1 MTDRADFLFELGT
14 EELPPKALLTLSNAL
29 TKELMTGLI
38 DTGLA
43 VGEAKSYAA
52 PRRLAVLIRDM
63 AFSTENQL
71 VERRGPALASAY
83 DAAGNPSRALE
94 GFAKSC
100 GVTVADLQ
108 QIETDKG
115 TWLVHKAM
123 QPGKTAREILPAA
136 LARALDKLPTPKR
149 MRWGNSNVEFIRPVH
164 WVVALHG
171 DTVIDMSI
179 LGLPTARST
188 RGHRF
193 HAPAALTIDTP
204 AHYALLLET
213 QGFVLADFNQRR
225 AKIKAQIEKLAAE
238 LGGTP
243 RIDADLLDE
252 VTALVEWPVAVAG
265 QFEASFLAV
274 PHEALISTMQDNQKY
289 FALVD
294 PQNRLLPWFI
304 TIANIDS
311 KNPAAVRIGNERV
324 IRPRFADALFFWN
337 EDRKQPLSAH
347 LDALKTVVFQQKL
360 GTLFDKTE
368 RVQRLARHIAELIG
382 ASIEH
387 ADRAALLSKCDL
399 QSKMVG
405 EFPEL
410 QGIMGRYLASH
421 DGEAAEVAQALD
433 DYYLPRR
440 AGDNVPA
447 TPVAQALA
455 LAERLDTLVGI
466 FAIAGMEP
474 SGSKDPFALRRAAL
488 GVLRI
493 LIEKN
498 LDLDMHALL
507 TFAYNAPFSAGSKN
521 EDVVGQPKID
531 SDIDKLFNFMLDRMR
546 AYAHDRGIRADVFE
560 SVLATRPTRPLDFE
574 QRLQAINDFLALPQ
588 AEALAAANKRISN
601 ILKKLDGERPCTID
615 LALLIEPA
623 EKTLAERVLHLEAE
637 LAPLFAKGDYT
648 AALAKLAHLREAV
661 DAFFDSVMVMAD
673 DAALR
678 DNRIALLHRL
688 RTLFLG
694 IADLALL
701 NG

>member
-29 TKELMTGLI
+29 TQELMAGLQEA
-38 DTGLA
+38 GLA
-43 VGEAKSYAA
+43 MGEAKSYAA

-63 AFSTENQL
+63 AFGTENQMI
-71 VERRGPALASAY
+71 ERKGPALASAF

-100 GVTVADLQ
+100 GVHVADLQ
-108 QIETDKG
+108 KIETDKG
-115 TWLVHKAM
+115 TWLVHKAL

-149 MRWGNSNVEFIRPVH
+149 MRWGNSEVEFIRPVH

-171 DTVIDMSI
+171 DAVIDTTI
-179 LGLPTARST
+179 LGLKAGRQTW
-188 RGHRF
+188 GHRF
-193 HAPAALTIDTP
+193 HNPAALTLEKPSD
-204 AHYALLLET
+204 YASRLET
-213 QGFVLADFNQRR
+213 QGFVLADFEQRR
-225 AKIKAQIEKLAAE
+225 AKIKAQIEHLAEE

-294 PQNRLLPWFI
+294 AQNRLLPWFI

-311 KNPAAVRIGNERV
+311 KNPAAVREGNERV

-337 EDRKQPLSAH
+337 EDRKQPLAAH
-347 LDALKTVVFQQKL
+347 LNALKTVVFQQKL

-368 RVQRLARHIAELIG
+368 RVERLARHIAEQIG
-382 ASIEH
+382 APVEH
-387 ADRAALLSKCDL
+387 AARAARLSKCDL

-410 QGIMGRYLASH
+410 QGIMGRYLATH

-447 TPVAQALA
+447 SPVAQALA

-474 SGSKDPFALRRAAL
+474 TGSKDPFALRRAAL

-493 LIEKN
+493 LIEKK
-498 LDLDMHALL
+498 LDLDLHALL
-507 TFAYNAPFSAGSKN
+507 QFAYEAEFPGNRDRQKPSPA
-521 EDVVGQPKID
+521 V
-531 SDIDKLFNFMLDRMR
+531 DKVFDFMLDRMR
-546 AYAHDRGIRADVFE
+546 AYAQDRGIRHDVFDA
-560 SVLATRPTRPLDFE
+560 VLATRPTRPLDFE
-574 QRLQAINDFLALPQ
+574 QRLQAVNDFLALPQ

-601 ILKKLDGERPCTID
+601 ILKKLDTTLPSTITP
-615 LALLIEPA
+615 ALLIEPA
-623 EKTLAERVLHLEAE
+623 EKTLAERVQHLEAE
-637 LAPLFAKGDYT
+637 LTPLFASGNT
-648 AALAKLAHLREAV
+648 AAALGKLAHLRDAV

-673 DAALR
+673 DEALR
-678 DNRIALLHRL
+678 NNRIALLHRL
-688 RTLFLG
+688 RALFLG

>member
-1 MTDRADFLFELGT
+1 MTECADFLFELGT
-14 EELPPKALLTLSNAL
+14 EELPPKALRTLSNAL
-29 TKELMTGLI
+29 TQELIAGLQEA
-38 DTGLA
+38 GLA
-43 VGEAKSYAA
+43 LGEATSYAA

-63 AFSTENQL
+63 AFKTDDQW
-71 VERRGPALASAY
+71 VERKGPALASAF
-83 DAAGNPSRALE
+83 DADGNPSRALE

-100 GVTVADLQ
+100 GVSVADLQ
-108 QIETDKG
+108 QVETDKG
-115 TWLVHKAM
+115 TWLVHKA
-123 QPGKTAREILPAA
+123 QQAGKTASEIVPAA

-149 MRWGNSNVEFIRPVH
+149 MRWGNSEVEFIRPVH

-171 DTVIDMSI
+171 DTVIDANI
-179 LGLPTARST
+179 LGLPAARST

-193 HAPAALTIDTP
+193 HAPAALPIDTP
-204 AHYALLLET
+204 ANYANLLET
-213 QGFVLADFNQRR
+213 QGYVLADFAQRR
-225 AKIKAQIEKLAAE
+225 AKIQAQIEQLAAE

-265 QFEASFLAV
+265 QFEASFLEV
-274 PHEALISTMQDNQKY
+274 PHEALISTMQGNQKY
-289 FALVD
+289 FALFD
-294 PQNRLLPWFI
+294 SKNRLLPWFI

-311 KNPAAVRIGNERV
+311 KDPAAVRSGNERV

-347 LDALKTVVFQQKL
+347 LDSLKTVIFQQKL

-368 RVQRLARHIAELIG
+368 RVRRLARHIAEHIG
-382 ASIEH
+382 ASVEH
-387 ADRAALLSKCDL
+387 ADRAAQLSKCDL

-421 DGEAAEVAQALD
+421 DGEAVEVAQALD

-440 AGDNVPA
+440 AGDHLPQS
-447 TPVAQALA
+447 PVAQALA

-474 SGSKDPFALRRAAL
+474 TGSKDPFALRRAAL

-493 LIEKN
+493 LIENK
-498 LDLDMHALL
+498 LDLDIHALL
-507 TFAYNAPFSAGSKN
+507 STAYAADFAAAGTRASHSS
-521 EDVVGQPKID
+521 DV
-531 SDIDKLFNFMLDRMR
+531 DKLFNFMLDRMR
-546 AYAHDRGIRADVFE
+546 AYAADRGIRADVFE

-574 QRLQAINDFLALPQ
+574 QRLNAVNDFLALPQ

-601 ILKKLDGERPCTID
+601 ILKKIDDALPTTINP
-615 LALLIEPA
+615 ALLIEPA
-623 EKTLAERVLHLEAE
+623 EKTLAERVMQLETE
-637 LAPLFAKGDYT
+637 LDPLCAQGNYT
-648 AALAKLAHLREAV
+648 AALGKLAHLREAV
-661 DAFFDSVMVMAD
+661 DAFFDNVMVMAD

-678 DNRIALLHRL
+678 QNRIALLHRL
-688 RTLFLG
+688 RALFLG
-694 IADLALL
+694 IADLAVL
-701 NG
+701 NS

>member
-29 TKELMTGLI
+29 TQELMAGLQEA
-38 DTGLA
+38 GLA
-43 VGEAKSYAA
+43 MGEAKSYAA

-63 AFSTENQL
+63 AFGTENQMI
-71 VERRGPALASAY
+71 ERKGPALASAF

-100 GVTVADLQ
+100 GVHVADLQ
-108 QIETDKG
+108 KIETDKG
-115 TWLVHKAM
+115 TWLVHKAL

-149 MRWGNSNVEFIRPVH
+149 MRWGNSEVEFIRPVH

-171 DTVIDMSI
+171 DAVIDTTI
-179 LGLPTARST
+179 LGLKAGRQTW
-188 RGHRF
+188 GHRF
-193 HAPAALTIDTP
+193 HNPAALTLEKPSD
-204 AHYALLLET
+204 YASRLET
-213 QGFVLADFNQRR
+213 QGFVLADFEQRR
-225 AKIKAQIEKLAAE
+225 AKIKAQIEHLAEE

-294 PQNRLLPWFI
+294 AQNRLLPWFI

-311 KNPAAVRIGNERV
+311 KNPAAVREGNERV

-337 EDRKQPLSAH
+337 EDRKQPLAAH
-347 LDALKTVVFQQKL
+347 LNALKTVVFQQKL

-368 RVQRLARHIAELIG
+368 RVERLARHIAEQIG
-382 ASIEH
+382 AHVEH
-387 ADRAALLSKCDL
+387 ATRAARLSKCDL

-410 QGIMGRYLASH
+410 QGIMGRYLATH

-447 TPVAQALA
+447 SPVAQALA

-474 SGSKDPFALRRAAL
+474 TGSKDPFALRRAAL

-493 LIEKN
+493 LIEKK
-498 LDLDMHALL
+498 LDLDLHALL
-507 TFAYNAPFSAGSKN
+507 QFAYEAEFPGNRDRQKPSPA
-521 EDVVGQPKID
+521 V
-531 SDIDKLFNFMLDRMR
+531 DKVFDFMLDRMR
-546 AYAHDRGIRADVFE
+546 AYAQDRGIRHDVFDA
-560 SVLATRPTRPLDFE
+560 VLATRPTRPLDFE
-574 QRLQAINDFLALPQ
+574 QRLQAVNDFLALPQ

-601 ILKKLDGERPCTID
+601 ILKKLDTTLPSTITP
-615 LALLIEPA
+615 ALLIEPA
-623 EKTLAERVLHLEAE
+623 EQTLAERVQHLEAE
-637 LAPLFAKGDYT
+637 LTPLFASGDT
-648 AALAKLAHLREAV
+648 AAALGKLAHLRDAV

-673 DAALR
+673 DEALR
-678 DNRIALLHRL
+678 NNRIALLHRL
-688 RTLFLG
+688 RALFLG

>member
-14 EELPPKALLTLSNAL
+14 EELPPKALPSLSNAL
-29 TKELMTGLI
+29 TQELMAGLQEA
-38 DTGLA
+38 GLA
-43 VGEAKSYAA
+43 VGEATSYAA
-52 PRRLAVLIRDM
+52 PRRLAVLIRDV
-63 AFSTENQL
+63 AFKTENQM
-71 VERRGPALASAY
+71 VERKGPALASAF

-100 GVTVADLQ
+100 GVQVADLQ
-108 QIETDKG
+108 KIETDKG
-115 TWLVHKAM
+115 TWLVHKAI
-123 QPGKTAREILPAA
+123 QPGKTAGEILPAA
-136 LARALDKLPTPKR
+136 ITRALDKLPTPKR
-149 MRWGNSNVEFIRPVH
+149 MRWGNSEVEFIRPVH

-171 DTVIDMSI
+171 DTVIDTPI
-179 LGLPTARST
+179 LGLKAGRQTW
-188 RGHRF
+188 GHRF
-193 HAPAALTIDTP
+193 HHPAPLTLPTP
-204 AHYALLLET
+204 SDYAWLLET
-213 QGFVLADFNQRR
+213 QGFVLADFAKRR
-225 AKIKAQIEKLAAE
+225 TKIKTQIEQLAAE
-238 LGGTP
+238 LGGAA

-252 VTALVEWPVAVAG
+252 VTALVEWPIAVAG

-294 PQNRLLPWFI
+294 AQYRLLPWFI

-311 KNPAAVRIGNERV
+311 KNPAAVREGNERV

-337 EDRKQPLSAH
+337 EDRKQPLAAH
-347 LDALKTVVFQQKL
+347 LDTLKTVVFQQKL

-368 RVQRLARHIAELIG
+368 RVERLAQHIAEQIG
-382 ASIEH
+382 APVANS
-387 ADRAALLSKCDL
+387 ARAARLSKCDL

-410 QGIMGRYLASH
+410 QGIMGRYLATH
-421 DGEAAEVAQALD
+421 DGEAAEVALALD

-440 AGDNVPA
+440 AGDLLPA
-447 TPVAQALA
+447 SPIAQALA

-498 LDLDMHALL
+498 LDLDMRALL
-507 TFAYNAPFSAGSKN
+507 HVAYKN
-521 EDVVGQPKID
+521 FPVQDAEVLRDEYPLVL
-531 SDIDKLFNFMLDRMR
+531 SKLFDFMLDRMR

-574 QRLQAINDFLALPQ
+574 QRMQAVNDFLALPQ
-588 AEALAAANKRISN
+588 AEALAAANKRIGN
-601 ILKKLDGERPCTID
+601 ILKKVEGDLPTTISE
-615 LALLIEPA
+615 ALLAEPA
-623 EKTLAERVLHLEAE
+623 ERELALRVQQLEAE
-637 LAPLFAKGDYT
+637 LAPLFAKANYT
-648 AALAKLAHLREAV
+648 AALGKLAHLRDAV
-661 DAFFDSVMVMAD
+661 DAFFDSVMVMAE

-688 RTLFLG
+688 RALFLG
-694 IADLALL
+694 VADLALL

>member
-14 EELPPKALLTLSNAL
+14 EELPPKALRTLSNAL
-29 TKELMTGLI
+29 TQELIAGLKEA
-38 DTGLA
+38 GLA
-43 VGEAKSYAA
+43 FGEAKSYAA

-63 AFSTENQL
+63 AYKTDDQWI
-71 VERRGPALASAY
+71 ERKGPALASAF

-100 GVTVADLQ
+100 GVSVADLQ
-108 QIETDKG
+108 QVETDKG
-115 TWLVHKAM
+115 TWLVHKTQQA
-123 QPGKTAREILPAA
+123 GKTAGEILPAA
-136 LARALDKLPTPKR
+136 LTRALDKLPAPKR
-149 MRWGNSNVEFIRPVH
+149 MRWGSSNVEFIRPVH

-171 DTVIDMSI
+171 DTVIDMNI
-179 LGLPTARST
+179 LGLPAARST

-193 HAPAALTIDTP
+193 HAPADLPIDTP
-204 AHYALLLET
+204 AHYASLLET
-213 QGFVLADFNQRR
+213 QGFVLADFEQRR
-225 AKIKAQIEKLAAE
+225 AKIKAQIEQLAAE

-265 QFEASFLAV
+265 QFETAFLAV
-274 PHEALISTMQDNQKY
+274 PHEALISTMEGNQKY
-289 FALVD
+289 FALFD
-294 PQNRLLPWFI
+294 TQNRLLPWFI

-311 KNPAAVRIGNERV
+311 KDPAAVRSGNERV

-360 GTLFDKTE
+360 GTLLDKTE

-387 ADRAALLSKCDL
+387 TDRAARLSKCDL

-440 AGDNVPA
+440 AGDNLPQS
-447 TPVAQALA
+447 PVAQALA

-474 SGSKDPFALRRAAL
+474 TGSKDPFALRRAAL

-493 LIEKN
+493 LIEKQ

-507 TFAYNAPFSAGSKN
+507 SFAYAADFATAGTRLNHSS
-521 EDVVGQPKID
+521 DV
-531 SDIDKLFNFMLDRMR
+531 DKLFNFMLDRMR
-546 AYAHDRGIRADVFE
+546 AYAQDRGIRADVFE

-574 QRLQAINDFLALPQ
+574 QRLQAVNDFLTLPQ
-588 AEALAAANKRISN
+588 AAALAAANKRISN
-601 ILKKLDGERPCTID
+601 ILKKLDDEHPGTID
-615 LALLIEPA
+615 PALLIEPA
-623 EKTLAERVLHLEAE
+623 EKILAEHILQLEAE
-637 LAPLFAKGDYT
+637 LTPLFAQGNYT
-648 AALAKLAHLREAV
+648 AALEHLAQLRDTV
-661 DAFFDSVMVMAD
+661 DTFFDSVMVMAD
-673 DAALR
+673 NAALQR
-678 DNRIALLHRL
+678 NRIALLHRL
-688 RTLFLG
+688 RALFLG

>member
-29 TKELMTGLI
+29 TKELMTGLR

-294 PQNRLLPWFI
+294 AQNRLLPWFI

-560 SVLATRPTRPLDFE
+560 SVLAGPPPPP
-574 QRLQAINDFLALPQ
+574 PQ
-588 AEALAAANKRISN
+588 K
-601 ILKKLDGERPCTID
+601 
-615 LALLIEPA
+615 
-623 EKTLAERVLHLEAE
+623 
-637 LAPLFAKGDYT
+637 
-648 AALAKLAHLREAV
+648 
-661 DAFFDSVMVMAD
+661 
-673 DAALR
+673 
-678 DNRIALLHRL
+678 
-688 RTLFLG
+688 
-694 IADLALL
+694 
-701 NG
+701 